1 MGLYSK
7 NAIVQASYVSMYYV
21 LHALFTYRGPED
33 ALQVVGHHPGERAL
47 LTTGDDAGLRRGK
60 VERGRAQRVAD

>member
-1 MGLYSK
+1 MSLQVGLSSK
-7 NAIVQASYVSMYYV
+7 NAIVQTSYVSM
-21 LHALFTYRGPED
+21 HALFTYRGPED
-33 ALQVVGHHPGERAL
+33 AFQVVGHHPGERAL